1 MVFFIKKHHIYNKS
15 YQFSKKIGLINN
27 ILISKLMTFYILIPL
42 GIALL
47 AFGGDFI
54 VSSSTALAKKMNIS
68 PMIIGIAIIGFGT
81 SIPEIFVATNAALS
95 NSPDIAVGG
104 IIGSNIANILLVL
117 GFALFLSQKNVLP
130 KISMGDLSV
139 MAFSTLFLIYLMS
152 LGFIGGIWPA
162 LMISFLLVYFFLSF
176 RFFNVNPSLDEN
188 EEKKNYFQILGLLI
202 FSFIALFYGSD
213 FLIQGLVGLAKKLN
227 IPESVLGLS
236 LAAIG
241 TSLPEL
247 SVTLFSIIRKKS
259 SVALGNIIG
268 SNIINILGA
277 LGVAS
282 LVKGSL
288 EISDDFLLLDPYIL
302 IATACWLYIIVRYG
316 NRNPRI
322 FGAISLLS
330 YSVYIYALYQ

>member
-1 MVFFIKKHHIYNKS
+1 
-15 YQFSKKIGLINN
+15 
-27 ILISKLMTFYILIPL
+27 MTFYILIPL
-42 GIALL
+42 GITLL

-104 IIGSNIANILLVL
+104 VIGSNIANILLVL

-139 MAFSTLFLIYLMS
+139 MAFSTLFLIYLMA
-152 LGFIGGIWPA
+152 LGSIGGIWPA
-162 LMISFLLVYFFLSF
+162 LMLFFLLGYFFLSF
-176 RFFNVNPSLDEN
+176 RFFNVNPSSGEN

-202 FSFIALFYGSD
+202 ISFISLFYGSD
-213 FLIQGLVGLAKKLN
+213 FLIQGLVDLAKKFN

-241 TSLPEL
+241 TSLPE
-247 SVTLFSIIRKKS
+247 
-259 SVALGNIIG
+259 
-268 SNIINILGA
+268 
-277 LGVAS
+277 
-282 LVKGSL
+282 
-288 EISDDFLLLDPYIL
+288 
-302 IATACWLYIIVRYG
+302 
-316 NRNPRI
+316 
-322 FGAISLLS
+322 
-330 YSVYIYALYQ
+330 